1 IARVPLAGAAA
12 WVRADPDRSRGEF
25 VLVVEGRPVEAA
37 AAVDPRRVLE
47 ALLAELPVKQAVAL
61 AVRITGAARNELY
74 AMALAMKPGR
84 EKG

>member
-1 IARVPLAGAAA
+1 M
-12 WVRADPDRSRGEF
+12 
-25 VLVVEGRPVEAA
+25 
-37 AAVDPRRVLE
+37 DPRRVLE